1 MYIINYKEYDDGYYS
16 GVFISST
23 EKNIDVSY
31 DISDDYVRK
40 YVKLIPEKEFKGRI
54 DGEKKIRE
62 YIRYYY
68 VNVLSK
74 LDPERV
80 YKELERDSLITF
92 GDGEFSHGYIVAA
105 WFELY
110 LGVEVNCINCSELYL
125 NKLKDIKPRWTMDI
139 LEDEIKK
146 TIDNMRGFNS
156 VRALYLFEQSEKL
169 ERRADELDGR
179 ILNDKTLTQE
189 QLYKLSDT
197 ANGFRQGACY
207 KRCDADMAEDAW
219 IERRYKLIEESK
231 KKQKRK

>member
-156 VRALYLFEQSEKL
+156 VRALYLFDQSEKL

-219 IERRYKLIEESK
+219 RERRYKLIEESK